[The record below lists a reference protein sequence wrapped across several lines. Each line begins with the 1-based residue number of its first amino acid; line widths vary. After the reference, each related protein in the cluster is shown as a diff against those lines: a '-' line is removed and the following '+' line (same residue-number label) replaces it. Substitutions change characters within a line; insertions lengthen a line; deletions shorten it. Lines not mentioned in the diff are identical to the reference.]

1 MNKFYRSMKKI
12 FGGLFK
18 FLYRIKVVNPEKEVF
33 DKPYLLCCNHT
44 SLMDVVALAIAFK
57 GQIRFMAKKEVFK
70 VPVLSWF
77 VKSMGAFPVDRKG
90 GDVGAIK
97 KTIDMLKSGERVGI
111 FPQGTRCP
119 YVNPRE
125 TEIKDGIGMIASR
138 AGVGIV
144 PVFIKTKKGKLKMF
158 RKTRV
163 IIGDYI
169 PPTELEFTETG
180 KEKYKHISHYAFDKI
195 CDLGERTEIKW

>member
-1 MNKFYRSMKKI
+1 MNKFYRFIKSF
-12 FGGLFK
+12 FGGLLK
-18 FLYRIKVVNPEKEVF
+18 MLYRVKAVNPEKEVM
-33 DKPYLLCCNHT
+33 DKPYIVCANHT
-44 SLMDVVALAIAFK
+44 SLMDVVAMVIAFK
-57 GQIRFMAKKEVFK
+57 GQIRFMAKKEVFP
-70 VPVLSWF
+70 VPILGWF
-77 VKSMGAFPVDRKG
+77 VKSMGAFPVDRKS

-97 KTIDMLKSGERVGI
+97 KTIDILKNGERVGI

-169 PPTELEFTETG
+169 PPEELEFSETG
-180 KEKYKHISHYAFDKI
+180 KEKYKRISHYAFDKI
-195 CDLGERTEIKW
+195 CDLGENTEIKW

>member
-1 MNKFYRSMKKI
+1 MNRFYRTMKRI

-18 FLYRIKVVNPEKEVF
+18 MLYRVKAVNPEKEVM
-33 DKPYLLCCNHT
+33 DKPYIVCANHT
-44 SLMDVVALAIAFK
+44 SLMDVVAMVIAFK
-57 GQIRFMAKKEVFK
+57 GQIRFMAKKEVFP
-70 VPVLSWF
+70 VPILGWF
-77 VKSMGAFPVDRKG
+77 VKSIGAFPVDRKS

-97 KTIDMLKSGERVGI
+97 KTIDILKNGERVGI

-144 PVFIKTKKGKLKMF
+144 PVFIKTKKGKLKLF

-163 IIGDYI
+163 IIGNYI
-169 PPTELEFTETG
+169 PPEELEFNETG
-180 KEKYKHISHYAFDKI
+180 KEKYKRISHYAFDKI
-195 CDLGERTEIKW
+195 CDLGENTEIKW